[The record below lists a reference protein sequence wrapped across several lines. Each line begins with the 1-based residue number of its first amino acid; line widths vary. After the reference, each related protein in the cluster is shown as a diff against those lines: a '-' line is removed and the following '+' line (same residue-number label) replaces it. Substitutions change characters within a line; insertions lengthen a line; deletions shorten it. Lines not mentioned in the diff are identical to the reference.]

1 MARLRPPA
9 GQFVAGAI
17 FRLFDSDQKTFPADA
32 VSECICRRYK
42 TENYRSIIIICF
54 AIGRGP
60 SRMTRTMPAQA
71 SERPYEN
78 ATAADHASM
87 RARFSPIVS
96 FDQTKEEGGS
106 YVTQP

>member
-1 MARLRPPA
+1 
-9 GQFVAGAI
+9 
-17 FRLFDSDQKTFPADA
+17 
-32 VSECICRRYK
+32 
-42 TENYRSIIIICF
+42 
-54 AIGRGP
+54 
-60 SRMTRTMPAQA
+60 MTRTMPAQA

-78 ATAADHASM
+78 GALAEHASM

>member
-1 MARLRPPA
+1 LIRIRKRFPQTRLA
-9 GQFVAGAI
+9 NA
-17 FRLFDSDQKTFPADA
+17 SAD
-32 VSECICRRYK
+32 CYK
-42 TENYRSIIIICF
+42 TENYRSIIIICLV
-54 AIGRGP
+54 IGRGP

-71 SERPYEN
+71 SEGPYEN
-78 ATAADHASM
+78 ATAAEHASM